1 MKLVRILPVGWSRT
15 PDNAPDLVA
24 LATGRRSGLA
34 IGHHRRRWP
43 VTPSTRLRLQE
54 ILERIG
60 QNRPVALA
68 ERIKLQKYADRD
80 RRVADW
86 LRQARRRQLQQRPAE
101 GLDQLLEGLNLG
113 CVEPDETFRPDDD
126 ELEGWFGGA
135 PDWLRR
141 S

>member
-1 MKLVRILPVGWSRT
+1 M
-15 PDNAPDLVA
+15 
-24 LATGRRSGLA
+24 
-34 IGHHRRRWP
+34 
-43 VTPSTRLRLQE
+43 TPSTRLRLQE

-68 ERIKLQKYADRD
+68 ERIELQKYADRD

-113 CVEPDETFRPDDD
+113 CAEPDETFRPGDD